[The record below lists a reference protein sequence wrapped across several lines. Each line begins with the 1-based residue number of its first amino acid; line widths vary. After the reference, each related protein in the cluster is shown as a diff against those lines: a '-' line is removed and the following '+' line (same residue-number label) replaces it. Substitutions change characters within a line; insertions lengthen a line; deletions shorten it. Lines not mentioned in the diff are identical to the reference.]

1 MMPMAR
7 GLPQRDPVAMRSNL
21 ESVERVREPERR
33 RRAPRRSMR
42 TCTSLHAARRAR
54 SARARPPSAL
64 DRVRRVD
71 YRPLGRVRMGVHPDR
86 AGDADAA
93 DVRGHVRNYGAHAE
107 AVHGFYRRLP
117 GARSYR
123 FADVLRHA
131 RRYRHVDGTDG
142 RIPVGI
148 SAGCGG
154 CAARSRGSEACDRRE
169 GGFGSDGD
177 RGRHGG
183 LLGVHHRD
191 VRVRMLPVRCCGRRR
206 FGGSFHGDHRAL
218 RRARLA
224 EGGGRCAMRS
234 RCASSSAQA

>member
-1 MMPMAR
+1 MEANKVKQGSMGASRTRSIAFVALTIALLGVSAWVSIPI
-7 GLPQRDPVAMRSNL
+7 GPVML
-21 ESVERVREPERR
+21 TLQ
-33 RRAPRRSMR
+33 MF
-42 TCTSLHAARRAR
+42 
-54 SARARPPSAL
+54 
-64 DRVRRVD
+64 
-71 YRPLGRVRMGVHPDR
+71 
-86 AGDADAA
+86 
-93 DVRGHVRNYGAHAE
+93 
-107 AVHGFYRRLP
+107 AVMFAIMVLTP
-117 GARSYR
+117 KQCRSYR

-206 FGGSFHGDHRAL
+206 FGGGFHGDYRAL

-234 RCASSSAQA
+234 RCASSSAQAVGNIDHQTKRAPSDARFVW